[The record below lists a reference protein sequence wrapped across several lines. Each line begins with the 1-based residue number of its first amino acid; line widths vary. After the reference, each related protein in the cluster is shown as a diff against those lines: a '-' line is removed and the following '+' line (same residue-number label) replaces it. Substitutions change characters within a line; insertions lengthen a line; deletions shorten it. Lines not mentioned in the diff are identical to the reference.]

1 MSVCT
6 MTPALV
12 YSFTCQPINSQTNTP
27 ANPLTCRL
35 VNMPPR
41 HLINLNPCQLFGM
54 DFNIKR
60 ALFVHQ
66 PPALPQKIDS
76 RGGLS

>member
-12 YSFTCQPINSQTNTP
+12 YSFTCQLINSQTNTP

-35 VNMPPR
+35 VNMKPR
-41 HLINLNPCQLFGM
+41 RLINFSPCQFFGTY
-54 DFNIKR
+54 FNIKST
-60 ALFVHQ
+60 LFVHQ
-66 PPALPQKIDS
+66 PPTLPQKIDS
-76 RGGLS
+76 REGLF